1 MIGVLVATLLALDSS
16 PSQFELALGF
26 ELPAPYSWQSSVTP
40 EEPLFVHC
48 GEPAG
53 SGCPHGNG
61 SHWDYSGTVAHA
73 LYASHWQNAPR
84 FDALLEA
91 NGWTVVDWREVRLE
105 NHSTDLIRIPTAYE
119 LTTRT
124 ETGICYRRL
133 ERDTGYLD
141 AIGVSLHLYP
151 CETEQ

>member
-1 MIGVLVATLLALDSS
+1 MIGILIAGLLVFEDN

-53 SGCPHGNG
+53 NGCPHGNG
-61 SHWDYSGTVAHA
+61 SHWDYSGTVGQA
-73 LYASHWQNAPR
+73 LYAPHWQNAPR
-84 FDALLEA
+84 FDVLLEA
-91 NGWTVVDWREVRLE
+91 NGWIPVEWRQVGPG
-105 NHSTDLIRIPTAYE
+105 NNGAGSIQVPIAFE

-124 ETGICYRRL
+124 DAGICYRRL

-141 AIGVSLHLYP
+141 AIGVTLHLYP

>member
-1 MIGVLVATLLALDSS
+1 MIGVLIAGLLAFEDS

-26 ELPAPYSWQSSVTP
+26 ELPAPYSWQNSITP
-40 EEPLFVHC
+40 DEALFVHC

-53 SGCPHGNG
+53 SGCPHGQG
-61 SHWDYSGTVAHA
+61 SHWDYSGTVGGA
-73 LYASHWQNAPR
+73 LYAPHWQNAPR
-84 FDALLEA
+84 FDVLLEA
-91 NGWTVVDWREVRLE
+91 NGWTPVEWRQVGLG
-105 NHSTDLIRIPTAYE
+105 NDSAGSIQIPIAYE

-124 ETGICYRRL
+124 DTGICYRRL

-141 AIGVSLHLYP
+141 AIGVTLHLYP